1 MIYLD
6 LFLIYL
12 DLFLIFDPSTF
23 FLSPSSLVQVAFAVV
38 RGSCKRPRPIDLNEF
53 KCPPALRK
61 AGLTDANVLEHFKQ
75 LPVVVERPQ
84 RARSLELQRRQ
95 LSSGLVGLFH
105 ASTAMD
111 LDQTLLAELISSI
124 LSGAAASESS
134 SASGSDSESDG
145 SDFVVV
151 KKPVYSRNRFTDGGC
166 LMFEE
171 LRAHHIIIYL
181 RSD

>member
-1 MIYLD
+1 MAY
-6 LFLIYL
+6 
-12 DLFLIFDPSTF
+12 
-23 FLSPSSLVQVAFAVV
+23 AAV

-61 AGLTDANVLEHFKQ
+61 AGLTDSNVLEHFKQ

-84 RARSLELQRRQ
+84 LARSQELQIRQ
-95 LSSGLVGLFH
+95 LSSGLVDLFH
-105 ASTAMD
+105 ASNATD
-111 LDQTLLAELISSI
+111 LVEDLLARLISRI
-124 LSGAAASESS
+124 LSGAAPSESP
-134 SASGSDSESDG
+134 SASGSDSEGDG
-145 SDFVVV
+145 SDLVVV